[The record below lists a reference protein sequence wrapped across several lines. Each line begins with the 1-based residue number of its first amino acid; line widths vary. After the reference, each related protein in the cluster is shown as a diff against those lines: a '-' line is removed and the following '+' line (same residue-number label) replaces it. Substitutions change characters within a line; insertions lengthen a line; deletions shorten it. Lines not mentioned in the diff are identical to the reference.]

1 MSRSAAQGHEPYL
14 TSFSNGF
21 WPTAPQAGPDKVP
34 NSIRDGKNVWLLP
47 GGSPNQAGLVKSA
60 NGVGSPMGQGGD
72 QLYLVG
78 SEIGVVRNGGSV
90 VQYLGASQFFVG
102 DGEVFLADMSIG
114 TATSALKFRIDTG
127 MGIMTFTAGLSALTQ
142 APVIADSGNPG
153 KNKGTYSVK
162 LARFSSITAAES
174 NESPPSN
181 IISVSGKKIRITL
194 PAAQAGSTQDIWR
207 IYVTLSGFGSEGP
220 YLFLRDEMVGLN
232 YAGGSVEID
241 WFDNEPG
248 SEQPKIDYDTPLPA
262 LFVATLQNIV
272 ILIGVGNG
280 FVAVS
285 PSIAGNP
292 EAFPSGSILL
302 TTPTDMPI
310 GLAGRPSQ
318 NELFFWTGN
327 SLQSVVY
334 INDPDQ
340 PIQIRG
346 VWPTTGIQSRHGG
359 TFAED
364 DFYGFSGDAG
374 GCPVRNI
381 NDRADTEFARPVK
394 ELIRLEQWDATQV
407 VVAYDR
413 RFDAVLYCHGTTVYA
428 YMRLIDKWIPK
439 IEIPSGIQA
448 SVTKDGI
455 AYLSFADVL
464 RKWED
469 GPGAADWFVK
479 GNNVDDPDP
488 GTKKTATGF
497 RGAVKTT
504 NSVTLDLLID
514 DETTPRS
521 GNTVTDSAGSSKV
534 RLTEWVFP
542 TDLVTQQAF
551 KFSGTGGGE
560 EVYFVEHTQFYDEVR
575 RT

>member
-1 MSRSAAQGHEPYL
+1 MSRTNGHDPYV
-14 TSFSNGF
+14 TSYGNGF
-21 WPTAPQAGPDKVP
+21 WPTCPQAGPNKVP
-34 NSIRDGKNVWLLP
+34 SSIRDGKNIWLLQ
-47 GGSPNQAGLVKSA
+47 GGGPNQAGLLRSA
-60 NGVGSPMGQGGD
+60 NGLGSGMGQGGA

-78 SEIGVVRNGGSV
+78 SDIGVVRNGGSV

-153 KNKGTYSVK
+153 KNKGTYSIK

-181 IISVSGKKIRITL
+181 IISVSGKKVRVTL
-194 PAAQAGSTQDIWR
+194 PPGQAGSTQDTWR

-220 YLFLRDEMVGLN
+220 YLRLRDEMVGLN

-248 SEQPKIDYDTPLPA
+248 SETPKTNYDTPLPA
-262 LFVATLQNIV
+262 LFVASLQNII

-280 FVAVS
+280 FVAIS
-285 PSIAGNP
+285 PSIPGNP

-302 TTPTDMPI
+302 TTPTDRPI
-310 GLAGRPSQ
+310 GFAARPSQ
-318 NELFFWTGN
+318 NELFYWCGN

-340 PIQIRG
+340 PIQVRG
-346 VWPTTGIQSRHGG
+346 VWPTTGIRSRHGG
-359 TFAED
+359 CFAED

-381 NDRADTEFARPVK
+381 NDRADTDFAAPVK
-394 ELIRLEQWDATQV
+394 EKIRREAWDDTAV

-413 RFDAVLYCHGTTVYA
+413 RFDAVLYCHGTTVYP
-428 YMRLIDKWIPK
+428 YMREIDKWGPK

-448 SVTKDGI
+448 AVTQNGK
-455 AYLSFADVL
+455 AFFSFADVL
-464 RKWED
+464 RLWE
-469 GPGAADWFVK
+469 GGEGVPDWFVT
-479 GNNVDDPDP
+479 GNNIDDPDP
-488 GTKKTATGF
+488 GTKKSATGF

-504 NSVTLDLLID
+504 NPVTLDLLID
-514 DETTPRS
+514 DETNPRS
-521 GNTVTDSAGSSKV
+521 GNTVTDSSGPGL

-542 TDLVTQQAF
+542 TDLVNQQAF

-560 EVYFVEHTQFYDEVR
+560 EVYFVEFTEFYDEVR
-575 RT
+575 RS